1 MRVFIIGYHWV
12 GGFSDFAAEGFRDI
26 GCETALVY
34 ENELSFFQKA
44 RAALMR
50 YPWLYRIAGI
60 LKKKTSRVYR
70 SYESNRRAGIAS
82 RIVRQ
87 AKCFKPDFILMIQCA
102 GTSAETLRALREEV
116 GVPIFAWFGDNPFN
130 WVDDSYDDKWQF
142 FEVCFAV
149 DATWLTPLRTATGKP
164 VFHLPLASSA
174 HAYFPV
180 RTVPRRYVADI
191 AFVGAP
197 TEERIVYIKALSGCD
212 IKIYGLGWDAYFEKY
227 PELVKYWQGPVSPKE
242 GNTAQC
248 GAKIILGLYGKNLTT
263 SVGQRAFDAGA
274 SGGFL
279 LSERKG
285 QLTDL
290 FSPDALALFGDVDDL
305 RAKVDYWLS
314 HDALRASVAA
324 RFHAEVT
331 AHNLYRHRAVTV
343 CDAFKSLHHG

>member
-12 GGFSDFAAEGFRDI
+12 GGFSDFAAEGFRDN

-60 LKKKTSRVYR
+60 LKKKTSAAYR
-70 SYESNRRAGIAS
+70 SYESSRRAGIAP

-87 AKCFKPDFILMIQCA
+87 AKRFKPDFILMIQCA
-102 GTSAETLRALREEV
+102 GTSAETLRALRDET

-142 FEVCFAV
+142 FDACFAV

-164 VFHLPLASSA
+164 AFHLPLASSA

-197 TEERIVYIKALSGCD
+197 TEERIVHIKALSGCD

-227 PELVKYWQGPVSPKE
+227 PQLAKQWQGPVSPKE
-242 GNTAQC
+242 GNMAQN
-248 GAKIILGLYGKNLTT
+248 GAKIVLGLYGKNLAT

-274 SGGFL
+274 SGSFF

-290 FSPDALALFGDVDDL
+290 FPEGALALFDDPDDL
-305 RAKVDYWLS
+305 RVKADYWLS
-314 HDALRASVAA
+314 HDEGRTAVAA
-324 RFHAEVT
+324 RFHSAVM
-331 AHNLYRHRAVTV
+331 HSNLYRHRAASV
-343 CDAFKSLHHG
+343 CEAFKSLRHG